1 MGIKKRVKTGWDVQL
16 DSWVLKK
23 GHNWA
28 HEIQLNSFLEN
39 SQVINPCN
47 NHHLKDLSIL

>member
-1 MGIKKRVKTGWDVQL
+1 VSKLMLGGIKKHQ
-16 DSWVLKK
+16 
-23 GHNWA
+23 NWA
-28 HEIQLNSFLEN
+28 HELNSFLEN